1 MKTVVDPARTP
12 SSRVRAL
19 RSTESGIS
27 VPTSLMI
34 ELIAAGL
41 HSGGSIPRVLVAVG
55 EAIET
60 DVGTCLVRAGRSLL
74 LGATWREA
82 WEEAPAEL
90 RVLEEAL
97 VHAWEFGA
105 PAAEA
110 LRSAREISE
119 REALARAKAEA
130 QRLGVRLVVPL
141 GLCFLPSF
149 ILLAVVPLVAI
160 LAGAGL

>member
-1 MKTVVDPARTP
+1 
-12 SSRVRAL
+12 
-19 RSTESGIS
+19 
-27 VPTSLMI
+27 
-34 ELIAAGL
+34 
-41 HSGGSIPRVLVAVG
+41 
-55 EAIET
+55 
-60 DVGTCLVRAGRSLL
+60 VGTCLVRAGRSLL